1 MAEEIWSDQVDKG
14 LTAGG
19 YESFYL
25 FQIDGEK
32 PLYGYHKQGGDGGS
46 ETYSHFVF
54 MGAESILT
62 NMPVCTQIDD
72 YETVDGS
79 YQKVRSYTT
88 DSGTA
93 NEAEYNAVVADLQS
107 RTTSV
112 LMQSSSW
119 TVDFAQAFTVQNG
132 STAMTPDEALIY
144 LQMQILV
151 Q

>member
-1 MAEEIWSDQVDKG
+1 
-14 LTAGG
+14 
-19 YESFYL
+19 
-25 FQIDGEK
+25 
-32 PLYGYHKQGGDGGS
+32 
-46 ETYSHFVF
+46 

-132 STAMTPDEALIY
+132 SAAMTPDEAQIY